1 MWQSWYEI
9 RACLSNRSGG
19 NVWSSWYAI
28 RRKAKGMLDA
38 PRYWTEFWFRPQTR
52 SSVGELEE
60 KEVARVR
67 SYG

>member
-1 MWQSWYEI
+1 M
-9 RACLSNRSGG
+9 
-19 NVWSSWYAI
+19 WSSWYAI
-28 RRKAKGMLDA
+28 RRKAKGVLDA

-67 SYG
+67 S